1 MKTMRAACVAGLV
14 LTMAAAGF
22 AQRRPGKLGA
32 PERPGKKQLTPVAK
46 STNDFAAALYE
57 ELSSQKGNLFFSP
70 SSIHTALAMTYAGA
84 RGNTEKQMSATLR
97 FPLLGGAGASPQ
109 DKLHGEYAELLKL
122 LKPPKE
128 GGYQLSVANALWG
141 QKGYPW
147 IQDFLDTTEENYGA
161 GLRQVDFVG
170 ATEKSR
176 QAINL
181 WVEDQTN
188 EKIKDLIP
196 QGVLD
201 ALTRLVLTNAI
212 YFKGDWASQFKESA
226 TKDAPFK
233 LGGDKTVKAPLMY
246 QKGKF
251 AFKEDGDVQVLSMP
265 YKGDDLSMVVVLP
278 RKVDGLADVTANL
291 TAAKIDAWTTRLYKR
306 DVQVFL
312 PKFKVESQFG
322 LSKVLA
328 KMGMSDA
335 FNPSKADLSGMNGK
349 RDLYIS
355 AVIHKAYVDVNEEG
369 TEAAAA
375 TAVVVSLRSARPR
388 PQPVF
393 RADHPFLF
401 LIRHNKTG
409 AVLFMGR
416 LASPKK

>member
-1 MKTMRAACVAGLV
+1 
-14 LTMAAAGF
+14 
-22 AQRRPGKLGA
+22 
-32 PERPGKKQLTPVAK
+32 
-46 STNDFAAALYE
+46 
-57 ELSSQKGNLFFSP
+57 
-70 SSIHTALAMTYAGA
+70 
-84 RGNTEKQMSATLR
+84 
-97 FPLLGGAGASPQ
+97 
-109 DKLHGEYAELLKL
+109 
-122 LKPPKE
+122 
-128 GGYQLSVANALWG
+128 
-141 QKGYPW
+141 
-147 IQDFLDTTEENYGA
+147 
-161 GLRQVDFVG
+161 VDFVG

-188 EKIKDLIP
+188 KKIKDLIP
-196 QGVLD
+196 QGVLT

-226 TKDAPFK
+226 TKDASFK
-233 LGGDKTVKAPLMY
+233 LGGGKTVQAPLMY

-251 AFKEDGDVQVLSMP
+251 GYKEDRDVQVLSMP

-278 RKVDGLADVTANL
+278 KKVDGLADVTANL

-306 DVQVFL
+306 DVYVHL

-322 LSKVLA
+322 LNDVLA
-328 KMGMSDA
+328 KMGMPDA
-335 FNPSKADLSGMNGK
+335 FDSSKANLSGMNGA
-349 RDLYIS
+349 RNLYIS

-375 TAVVVSLRSARPR
+375 TAVVVALRSAPR
-388 PQPVF
+388 RTTF

-409 AVLFMGR
+409 AILFMGR
-416 LASPKK
+416 LANPKK

>member
-265 YKGDDLSMVVVLP
+265 YKGEDLSMVVVLP
-278 RKVDGLADVTANL
+278 KKVGGLADVTANL

-306 DVQVFL
+306 DIQVYL

-322 LSKVLA
+322 LNKVLA
-328 KMGMSDA
+328 KMGMPDA
-335 FNPSKADLSGMNGK
+335 FDSSKADLSGMNGS
-349 RDLYIS
+349 RNLYIS

-388 PQPVF
+388 PLIF

-401 LIRHNKTG
+401 LIRHDKTG
-409 AVLFMGR
+409 AILFMGR
-416 LASPKK
+416 LANPKK